1 MQEGQGGGATSLAH
15 KPFIFTER
23 TYFFHHHPL
32 LFAKHDKNSVIIC
45 FLVAAM
51 QLLKNRSCWH
61 GALIPARQILW
72 EVLCKF
78 QLTPRCQIG
87 VECMGTKTEFKRH
100 EFEFLQITIVR
111 SELGQLFITMR
122 D

>member
-1 MQEGQGGGATSLAH
+1 MQEGQGGGATSQAH
-15 KPFIFTER
+15 KLLRFTER

-45 FLVAAM
+45 FLVAEM
-51 QLLKNRSCWH
+51 HIVVVGH
-61 GALIPARQILW
+61 GALIPACQILW

-78 QLTPRCQIG
+78 QLIPRCQIG

-100 EFEFLQITIVR
+100 EFNNYFEIRVGSAFYNHEGLRI
-111 SELGQLFITMR
+111 
-122 D
+122 DN